1 MAFSDPALSLLF
13 PQTTF
18 SVGLGV
24 GGSSIGGGFL
34 LLHSLHWQLLCPHA
48 SNLCH
53 LLRDRPHRHRPAPHA
68 WLHRRQ
74 EVHGGL
80 WLCLCHCRHII
91 LCRCHSL
98 QCVVRIIRIVSPA
111 YAFGP
116 VVAGHL
122 VENFG
127 FTTLNVVVGVISL
140 IYAPI
145 VFYLKDM
152 HKSAKTE
159 PMQGP
164 G

>member
-1 MAFSDPALSLLF
+1 MEGVSCFFIPFTGNFFVLMLPICVICFGIALIDTALLPMLGF
-13 PQTTF
+13 IVDKKYTAVYG
-18 SVGLGV
+18 SVYAIADISYCA
-24 GGSSIGGGFL
+24 GS
-34 LLHSLHWQLLCPHA
+34 A
-48 SNLCH
+48 
-53 LLRDRPHRHRPAPHA
+53 
-68 WLHRRQ
+68 
-74 EVHGGL
+74 
-80 WLCLCHCRHII
+80 
-91 LCRCHSL
+91 L
-98 QCVVRIIRIVSPA
+98 QCVIRIIRIVSPA

>member
-1 MAFSDPALSLLF
+1 MVFVQF
-13 PQTTF
+13 KQTKFTKY
-18 SVGLGV
+18 
-24 GGSSIGGGFL
+24 SS
-34 LLHSLHWQLLCPHA
+34 S
-48 SNLCH
+48 
-53 LLRDRPHRHRPAPHA
+53 
-68 WLHRRQ
+68 
-74 EVHGGL
+74 
-80 WLCLCHCRHII
+80 
-91 LCRCHSL
+91 
-98 QCVVRIIRIVSPA
+98 A

>member
-1 MAFSDPALSLLF
+1 MIPS
-13 PQTTF
+13 
-18 SVGLGV
+18 
-24 GGSSIGGGFL
+24 
-34 LLHSLHWQLLCPHA
+34 
-48 SNLCH
+48 
-53 LLRDRPHRHRPAPHA
+53 
-68 WLHRRQ
+68 
-74 EVHGGL
+74 
-80 WLCLCHCRHII
+80 
-91 LCRCHSL
+91 
-98 QCVVRIIRIVSPA
+98 A

-127 FTTLNVVVGVISL
+127 FVTLNVVVGVISL

-152 HKSAKTE
+152 HKSAKTD